1 MRLPA
6 SDRLSNIELLRV
18 IAMLMVLT
26 LHTGM
31 IVNASYVS
39 EHLVDRPVAAG
50 FISLMQSSC
59 IIAVNLFVLVSG
71 YFRIKT
77 TGRKLLRFCYL
88 CLFYGFGIYFLLY
101 LLHNLWGIG
110 PYVNGLKMIGMLA
123 PGEGYWFAK
132 CYIILMI
139 IAPLLN
145 KFIEHVSVRTL
156 ALFVA
161 GYSIFQFLTNGLFST
176 SYAWDFVEG
185 FSAYSFIGIYLAGAL
200 LQRLGGEITVSNR
213 RCAWLYVGLT
223 VFVTVLLVREISIED
238 SNLAR
243 ALQYNSPWVILM
255 AVIFFIPFTRFRFT
269 SRAVNFLAAS
279 AFAVYLIHE
288 HPLLQPMYRS
298 FFHHFWQKYPCW
310 IYPLV
315 QLAVFPAIYLGSVL
329 IDQVRIYSW
338 KWIDR
343 RIDFDSLFRRR
354 LYPLVLRAGRAL
366 LAPRR

>member
-6 SDRLSNIELLRV
+6 SERLSNIELLRV

-39 EHLVDRPVAAG
+39 EHLVDRPVSAG

-71 YFRIKT
+71 YFGIRT
-77 TGRKLLRFCYL
+77 TVRRMLKFMYMCV
-88 CLFYGFGIYFLLY
+88 FYCFGIYLLFY
-101 LLHNLWGIG
+101 CLNKIAGIG
-110 PYVNGLKMIGMLA
+110 PEVSEIDLLMALV
-123 PGEGYWFAK
+123 PGQEFWFARS
-132 CYIILMI
+132 YILLMI
-139 IAPLLN
+139 FAPLLE
-145 KFIEHVSVRTL
+145 KVIATSSTRWL
-156 ALFVA
+156 ALFVMM
-161 GYSIFQFLTNGLFST
+161 YFTFQFFTNGLTQSNFSI
-176 SYAWDFVEG
+176 DFCDG
-185 FSAYSFIGIYLAGAL
+185 FSAMAFLGLYLAGSL
-200 LQRLGGEITVSNR
+200 LRRLGPSITIGTKRCFRLYLLLAIIVSIQILR
-213 RCAWLYVGLT
+213 GVLQLHP
-223 VFVTVLLVREISIED
+223 FVLNVV
-238 SNLAR
+238 
-243 ALQYNSPWVILM
+243 QYNSPWVILM